1 MKKNEAKYYPNKLE
15 SIISIDEIYTIHY
28 FKYGRNFAGPGE
40 AHPFW
45 ELVYIDSGVAEIQ
58 ADKKTLL
65 LAQGEAIFHKPDEFH
80 NIFTHKNYANSVI
93 VSFKGKGK
101 ALKEL
106 EGLVI
111 KLTSKEKEL
120 LNLIV
125 SEGSKAY
132 TDKLDLVYLKKM
144 TKNPNSPFGSD
155 QLIKNN
161 LEIFLIYLIR
171 RVEGEKEQESSKEIE
186 VTPTSRLALKI
197 EEILKANLRN
207 KLTLKDIS
215 AAVFASK
222 TTCKK
227 IFHKEFSTSIM
238 KKYQELKI
246 EEAKRLLAEN
256 ELSIRE
262 ISDLLCFP
270 SEQYFSFSFKTNE
283 EMTPSEYRKSTKL
296 NHLI

>member
-1 MKKNEAKYYPNKLE
+1 MKKNEVKYYPNKLE
-15 SIISIDEIYTIHY
+15 SLISIDEIFTIHY
-28 FKYGRNFAGPGE
+28 FKYGRNFTGPGE

-58 ADKKTLL
+58 AGKKTLL

-101 ALKEL
+101 DLKEL
-106 EGLVI
+106 EGLEI

-171 RVEGEKEQESSKEIE
+171 RVKGEKEQENSKAIE

-207 KLTLKDIS
+207 KLTLDDIS
-215 AAVFASK
+215 SSVFASK

-227 IFHKEFSTSIM
+227 IFHKEFATSIM
-238 KKYQELKI
+238 KRYQELKI

-270 SEQYFSFSFKTNE
+270 SEQYFSSSFKQKE
-283 EMTPSEYRKSTKL
+283 EMSPSEYRKSTKL